1 VNEVKALGLFFTG
14 CFLFIAGGGILIL
27 CDIMESSSNTKSG
40 GLMRKP
46 NGVILK
52 PIETVVFNGQLRPK
66 TFLKVSAYDEDLKA
80 EIVQHVRLI
89 PFLLRIRLRLAIR
102 ACYVISRK
110 LRKVAKHVPISF
122 A

>member
-1 VNEVKALGLFFTG
+1 LEQ
-14 CFLFIAGGGILIL
+14 ISPWGI
-27 CDIMESSSNTKSG
+27 MKVFPHHNQEAP
-40 GLMRKP
+40 MRKP
-46 NGVILK
+46 NGLTLK
-52 PIETVVFNGQLRPK
+52 PIETVVFAGQIRPK
-66 TFLKVSAYDEDLKA
+66 TFLKVSAYDESLKC
-80 EIVQHVRLI
+80 EIIQHVRLI